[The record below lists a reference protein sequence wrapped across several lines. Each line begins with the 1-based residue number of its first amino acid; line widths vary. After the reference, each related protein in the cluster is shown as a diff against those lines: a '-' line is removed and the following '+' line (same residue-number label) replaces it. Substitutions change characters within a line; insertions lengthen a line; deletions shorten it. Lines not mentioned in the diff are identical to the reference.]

1 MNTLSNT
8 SQVKIILVNKTDSK
22 GGAAIACNRLLKAL
36 DSHLLEA
43 KLLVQEK
50 YIIDELIE
58 TTTNTSYKK
67 VTNFFN
73 FAFEKFLFLF
83 HERSKDIRFAFSVVF
98 AMLPLRSLCFFR
110 CKYRRRYF

>member
-1 MNTLSNT
+1 MNNPSNT

-58 TTTNTSYKK
+58 IDKETVKYKPYELLEL
-67 VTNFFN
+67 
-73 FAFEKFLFLF
+73 EKYFLNKMEEL
-83 HERSKDIRFAFSVVF
+83 
-98 AMLPLRSLCFFR
+98 
-110 CKYRRRYF
+110 